1 LDMLPTPLENVAL
14 SDIDALVTTQVP
26 ESRTI
31 EYKQALPSNSDSDKK
46 EFLADVTSFANS
58 VGGYLIYGIA
68 EDNGIAREVLGV
80 EVDNIDLEVR
90 RLDSMLISG
99 IYPRMRY
106 RIQSIP
112 HSTGRFIVIVKIDR
126 SAAAPHRVTFKGHD
140 KFYARSSAGKYP
152 LDVNELRDSFLRNS
166 LASDRIKEFR
176 IERLSALSAGE
187 GPILESGH
195 PLLLLHLLPL
205 EAFTSSIEFDI
216 SQYYVKP
223 IKPID
228 ARAWDKQINIDGV
241 LYWQPLGERVSNY
254 VQLYRNGCLEI
265 ADEFAFSRNNDGSL
279 CAPLEA
285 IERRVRLALPGFIE
299 CIRDIGAT
307 PPVYLFLSMIGA
319 ASCRAWTRD
328 ELVLSCDHR
337 VLGRDP
343 LLLPEIALLD
353 FTEDL
358 GSTLRPLFN
367 RLWNA
372 FGLEG
377 SSG

>member
-1 LDMLPTPLENVAL
+1 MLPTPLENVAL

-26 ESRTI
+26 ESRTV
-31 EYKQALPSNSDSDKK
+31 EYKQALPSSSDSEKK
-46 EFLADVTSFANS
+46 ELLADVTSFANS
-58 VGGYLIYGIA
+58 IGGYLIYGVA
-68 EDNGIAREVLGV
+68 EDNGIAREVVGV
-80 EVDNIDLEVR
+80 QVDNIDLEVR
-90 RLDSMLISG
+90 RLDSILISG
-99 IYPRMRY
+99 IDPRMRY

-112 HSTGRFIVIVKIDR
+112 HSPGRYIVIIRIDR
-126 SAAAPHRVTFKGHD
+126 SAAAPHRVTFKSHD

-166 LASDRIKEFR
+166 SASDKIKEFR

-187 GPILESGH
+187 GPIIENGH
-195 PLLLLHLLPL
+195 PLLILHLVPL

-216 SQYYVKP
+216 SQYYADP
-223 IKPID
+223 IRPIE
-228 ARAWDKQINIDGV
+228 ARSWDKQINIDGV

-265 ADEFAFSRNNDGSL
+265 ADEFSFTRNNDGNL

-285 IERRVRLALPGFIE
+285 IERRVRNSLPSYIE
-299 CIRDIGAT
+299 CIRDIGAN

-319 ASCRAWTRD
+319 ASCRAWTGD
-328 ELVLSCDHR
+328 ELFLLNDHK

-343 LLLPEIALLD
+343 LILPEIALLS
-353 FTEDL
+353 FTDDL
-358 GSTLRPLFN
+358 NSALKPMFN

-372 FGLEG
+372 FGFKG
-377 SSG
+377 SPS